1 MILKRCYREISKS
14 NFRDN
19 LKGLKNILP
28 EQTNIIGIIKTDYYG
43 HGAYQLAKIMQE
55 EGVKDFAVASL
66 AEAIELR
73 KLGLE
78 DSILILGYSSKEQW
92 FIANNYNFV
101 FSIVDYDHGVEMIE
115 YCKENDIQLKVE
127 IKVDTGMNRIGVNA
141 NLTEKQIKTIYD
153 NPYLKINGT
162 YSHLCRSD
170 SFEESDRQFTYK
182 QKEIFDVFLN
192 KIKKLGLK
200 TGRTHLCASAG
211 ILNYPDFI
219 YDYVRPGFML
229 LGFDVGAVI
238 NKYKRKP
245 VMTWKSQVEM
255 VKTIKANE
263 GVSYGHIYVSD
274 KERKIASLSVGYGDG
289 YPRRLSNKG
298 YVLIKG
304 QKANIVGRI
313 CMDQMMVDVTDI
325 ENVKAGDEVILIGKS
340 GNLKIDLNELADL
353 SETIVDEIVCN
364 INVRVEKYFV
374 D

>member
-170 SFEESDRQFTYK
+170 SFEEIDRQFTYK

-325 ENVKAGDEVILIGKS
+325 ENVKAGDEVVLIGKS

>member
-182 QKEIFDVFLN
+182 QKEIFDMFLN
-192 KIKKLGLK
+192 RIKKLGLK

-229 LGFDVGAVI
+229 LGFDVGSVI

-325 ENVKAGDEVILIGKS
+325 ENVKAGDEVVLIGKS

>member
-182 QKEIFDVFLN
+182 QKEIFDMFLN
-192 KIKKLGLK
+192 RIKKLGLK

-325 ENVKAGDEVILIGKS
+325 ENVKAGDEVVLIGKS

>member
-182 QKEIFDVFLN
+182 QKEIFDMFLN
-192 KIKKLGLK
+192 RIKKLGLK

>member
-141 NLTEKQIKTIYD
+141 NLTEEQIKTIYD

-182 QKEIFDVFLN
+182 QKEIFDMFLN

-229 LGFDVGAVI
+229 LGFDVGEVI

>member
-182 QKEIFDVFLN
+182 QKEIFDMFLN

>member
-141 NLTEKQIKTIYD
+141 NLTEKQIKIIYD

-182 QKEIFDVFLN
+182 QKEIFDMFLN

>member
-19 LKGLKNILP
+19 VKGLKNILP
-28 EQTNIIGIIKTDYYG
+28 KQTNIIGIIKADYYG
-43 HGAYQLAKIMQE
+43 HGAYQLAKIMKE

-73 KLGLE
+73 KSGLE
-78 DSILILGYSSKEQW
+78 DSMLILGYSSKEQW
-92 FIANNYNFV
+92 LVAEEYNLI
-101 FSIVDYDHGVEMIE
+101 FSVIDFNHGVEMIDF
-115 YCKENDIQLKVE
+115 CKENNVQLNVE
-127 IKVDTGMNRIGVNA
+127 VKVDTGMNRIGVNA
-141 NLTEKQIKTIYD
+141 DLTDNQIKTIYD
-153 NPYLKINGT
+153 SPYLKINGT

-170 SFEESDRQFTYK
+170 SFEENDRQFTYK
-182 QKEIFDVFLN
+182 QKETYDKFLA
-192 KIKKLGLK
+192 KIRKLGLD

-211 ILNYPDFI
+211 ILNYPDFV

-229 LGFDVGAVI
+229 LGFDVGVVE

-255 VKTIKANE
+255 VKTIKAHE
-263 GVSYGHIYVSD
+263 GVSYGHIYISD

-298 YVLIKG
+298 YVLING

-325 ENVKAGDEVILIGKS
+325 KNVKAGDEVVLIGKS
-340 GNLKIDLNELADL
+340 GNLTIDFNELANL

>member
-182 QKEIFDVFLN
+182 QKEIFDMFLN

-325 ENVKAGDEVILIGKS
+325 ENVKAGDEVVLIGKS

>member
-182 QKEIFDVFLN
+182 QKEIFDMFLN

-304 QKANIVGRI
+304 QKANIIGRI